1 MWLLPEFSVVLGTC
15 AFSAMSLLS
24 ALLYKDISSTLHKLS
39 QSAAVLGLSGLFIS
53 QGSITGVFSWDP
65 AYSTLLWMSMV
76 SLGAALASVVGLNV
90 YLAAVKRRMMLASTL
105 GGTITLPSASTSV
118 LVIASSENTE
128 GTVSIASPYT
138 RLSEPLLL
146 LPVSA
151 RSAFS
156 DKHCDLSRESE
167 RRRHRYRRPL
177 RLACPGLASH
187 KGDAAVWAGYPNH
200 ALTILSPER
209 LGLLLR

>member
-53 QGSITGVFSWDP
+53 QGFITGVFSWDP

-138 RLSEPLLL
+138 RISVASPL
-146 LPVSA
+146 V
-151 RSAFS
+151 
-156 DKHCDLSRESE
+156 
-167 RRRHRYRRPL
+167 
-177 RLACPGLASH
+177 
-187 KGDAAVWAGYPNH
+187 AGFG
-200 ALTILSPER
+200 T
-209 LGLLLR
+209 LGLLRQTLRPVERIRAEKTPLPPTTPTCLSRPRKPQGGRRCLGRLS